1 MTKTVRGHRKK
12 NVQKPLPEKG
22 LHKVH
27 GDTDILT
34 ASGDGGPA
42 RLPAVAA
49 AAQVRAAAALVQMR
63 QT

>member
-12 NVQKPLPEKG
+12 NVQKPIPEKG
-22 LHKVH
+22 LHEVH
-27 GDTDILT
+27 GDADILS
-34 ASGDGGPA
+34 ASGGGPA

-49 AAQVRAAAALVQMR
+49 AAQVRAAAALVQVR

>member
-27 GDTDILT
+27 GDADILP
-34 ASGDGGPA
+34 ACGGGPA

-49 AAQVRAAAALVQMR
+49 AAQVRAADALVQVR